1 MKIVAENHAERLRRP
16 GCFSSDALIA
26 AVIGE
31 GLRENYEHETIEL
44 PDTLL
49 ALVLSLDGVKTKPMR
64 DQATD
69 HAAIS

>member
-16 GCFSSDALIA
+16 GCLSSDALIA

-31 GLRENYEHETIEL
+31 GLRENYGHEPIEL
-44 PDTLL
+44 PDSLK
-49 ALVLSLDGVKTKPMR
+49 ALVLSLDRVRR